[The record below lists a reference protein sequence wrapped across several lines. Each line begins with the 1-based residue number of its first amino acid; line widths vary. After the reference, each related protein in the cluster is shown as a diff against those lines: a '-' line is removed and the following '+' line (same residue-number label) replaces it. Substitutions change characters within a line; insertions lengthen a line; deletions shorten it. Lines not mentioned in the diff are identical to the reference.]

1 MKKTKNLVAVHTHT
15 HTYTLK
21 QLKKSEKGI
30 TLIALI
36 VTIIILMV
44 LAGVTVATISG
55 NKGILNKSK
64 LAQNEYQN
72 SANEE
77 NNKIGGFENEID
89 IASSRNINADK
100 KYEEIIL
107 FSNDKGVTSGKI
119 VFSDNHLVDEFDEIL
134 FVHGY
139 LTHKIVE
146 TRITKTSWNY
156 AIERNTGT
164 SLFAYSDRVMDL
176 GNLTSKS
183 FTIDHCNYD
192 CCLFRV
198 YGIKY

>member
-1 MKKTKNLVAVHTHT
+1 MWLYTHT

-119 VFSDNHLVDEFDEIL
+119 EFSDNHLVDEFDEIL